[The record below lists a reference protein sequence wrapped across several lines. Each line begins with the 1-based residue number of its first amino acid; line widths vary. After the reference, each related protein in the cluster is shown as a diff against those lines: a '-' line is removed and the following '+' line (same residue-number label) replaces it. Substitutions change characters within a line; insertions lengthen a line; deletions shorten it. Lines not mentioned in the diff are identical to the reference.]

1 MEYKLTANNK
11 IIISYSGPDNY
22 KKALELSTKIK
33 VPLQQKQTTEAI
45 CLLVTSRGLQ
55 VIAPQI
61 SKTPFELDLLKL
73 IADFKQQ
80 QDIKKHP
87 LSMAVGLKK
96 RKCLIYDMTAG
107 FMKDSCL
114 LASLGHRV
122 VAIEKNPI
130 VYEIVKS
137 AQEKIKDSMPD
148 LDLSIINAD
157 SIKFINEKQKP
168 DIILLDP
175 MFPKCKKTALVK
187 KPMQILQVLTE
198 DDQQNESQLMSAALQ
213 NATSKVVVKR
223 PNKGPYINEKKPDL
237 QITNNQSTRFDI
249 YLTSN

>member
-1 MEYKLTANNK
+1 VEYKLTTNNK
-11 IIISYSGPDNY
+11 IIISYSGRDNY
-22 KKALELSTKIK
+22 KNALELSAKIG

-45 CLLVTSRGLQ
+45 CLLVTFSGLQ

-130 VYEIVKS
+130 VYEIARS
-137 AQEKIKDSMPD
+137 AQEKIKDSVPD

-157 SIKFINEKQKP
+157 SIKFINEKP

-198 DDQQNESQLMSAALQ
+198 NDQQNESQLMNAALQ